1 MVACQEGR
9 LRLGGYRNL
18 EVHESGDRMA
28 RKFVIDCDP
37 GIDRALALSLALFA
51 PEIEVVAVTAVAGTV
66 DADQS
71 TFNVQ
76 LVIEQTDAPRLP
88 RVGAARQVE
97 GVPLANGRLLHGNDG
112 LGDCGYTTSKLH
124 HQHPSDKLICD
135 AVRSAPEETSI
146 LCLGPL
152 TNIAAA
158 FQRDPELPDLIHE
171 LIICGGTVCAP
182 GTVAPTAEFNIFCDV
197 ASARK
202 VLRTPL
208 AITIVPLDVT
218 RAVPFSIDFVER
230 LPNAATR
237 VGSFLR
243 KITPHLFRSYHH
255 HLGLEHVYLEAAV
268 ATIAAL
274 EPELFERQS
283 WPVDVE
289 TAGEL
294 TLGQTVFDRR
304 PRRYS
309 PRESLVEVACSTDPE
324 AVVRRVISGLQR
336 AAS

>member
-1 MVACQEGR
+1 
-9 LRLGGYRNL
+9 
-18 EVHESGDRMA
+18 MA

-66 DADQS
+66 DAEQS
-71 TFNVQ
+71 TLNVQ

-88 RVGAARQVE
+88 RVGAAREVE
-97 GVPLANGRLLHGNDG
+97 GVPLANGRLLHGADG
-112 LGDCGYTTSKLH
+112 LGNCRFSTSKLH

-135 AVRSAPEETSI
+135 TVRAAPEETSI

-158 FQRDPELPDLIHE
+158 FQRDPELPDLIKE

-182 GTVAPTAEFNIFCDV
+182 GTVGPTAEFNVFCDV
-197 ASARK
+197 ASART
-202 VLRTPL
+202 VLQTPM
-208 AITIVPLDVT
+208 AKTIIPLDVT
-218 RAVPFSIDFVER
+218 RSVPFPIDFVDR

-237 VGSFLR
+237 VGTFLR
-243 KITPHLFRSYHH
+243 RITPYLFRSYHQ
-255 HLGLEHVYLEAAV
+255 HLGLEHAYLDAVV
-268 ATIAAL
+268 ATVAAL
-274 EPELFERQS
+274 APDLFTKEA

-289 TAGEL
+289 VAGEL
-294 TLGQTVFDRR
+294 TMGQTVFDRR
-304 PRRYS
+304 PHRQTRHE
-309 PRESLVEVACSTDPE
+309 PLVEVAMQTDVD
-324 AVVRRVISGLQR
+324 AVERMVVSGLQR